1 MAKLTAADLLSLENY
16 ARQRQTLRAA
26 VLAHKKPRTIAI
38 GPNMTWIF
46 EDRTSVLYQVQEM
59 LRTERIF
66 EEEGIAEE
74 LQAYNPLIP
83 DGSNWKATCL
93 IEFPDESLRRQR
105 LQDLKNVEHHCWVEV
120 QGTPRCM
127 AIADEDLE
135 RSNDDKTS
143 AVHFLR
149 FELGPQ
155 RVAALRAGA
164 ALRMGVDHPQYPA
177 DIVIADASRRAL
189 LEDFA

>member
-1 MAKLTAADLLSLENY
+1 MAKLTRDDLLSLENY
-16 ARQRQTLRAA
+16 ARERATIRA
-26 VLAHKKPRTIAI
+26 RVLAHKKPRTIAI

-46 EDRTSVLYQVQEM
+46 EDRTSVHYQVQEM

-66 EEEGIAEE
+66 EADGIDDE
-74 LQAYNPLIP
+74 LNAYNPLIP

-93 IEFPDESLRRQR
+93 IEFADEAIRRQR
-105 LQDLKNVEHHCWVEV
+105 LMDLKNVEHHCWAQVA
-120 QGTPRCM
+120 GLPRCL

-149 FELGPQ
+149 FELGAE

-164 ALRMGVDHPQYPA
+164 ELRLGVDHPQYPE
-177 DIVIADASRRAL
+177 DIAIVEASRRAL
-189 LEDFA
+189 LEDFT